1 MLLRDD
7 RQVAVGTV
15 ETLCFETA
23 GSYANAAEKIEAA
36 SLALVFARLAE
47 ERRQL
52 AIELAAHIRMLDDL
66 PKQPDPDREV
76 LGQML
81 TGIKAILSG
90 DAQAT
95 FIEER
100 TDAEEKLVAAA
111 QEALRHTLPAET
123 QSMLRQIREHAESAK
138 RELTSARTK
147 EG

>member
-7 RQVAVGTV
+7 RQVAIGAV

-23 GSYANAAEKIEAA
+23 DSYASAAESIEAA
-36 SLALVFARLAE
+36 PLARVFARLAE

-52 AIELAAHIRMLDDL
+52 AIDLAAHIRMLDDL

-76 LGQML
+76 LGQIL
-81 TGIKAILSG
+81 IGIKALLSG

-95 FIEER
+95 FINER
-100 TDAEEKLVAAA
+100 ADAEDRLVVAT
-111 QEALRHTLPAET
+111 QEALRHALPAAT
-123 QSMLRQIREHAESAK
+123 QSMLHRIREHAESAK
-138 RELTSARTK
+138 RELNAAK